1 MELGILGKGLLHT
14 YRSTNTISPWSE
26 RYQKKRKDYYK
37 VVGLPMR
44 QFNEARDI
52 LEGNYY
58 MLVSLP
64 MRPVNGVRD
73 IRKRIITC

>member
-1 MELGILGKGLLHT
+1 MELGTLGKGLLHAVM
-14 YRSTNTISPWSE
+14 STNAKSPWSK
-26 RYQKKRKDYYK
+26 RYKRKDYYK
-37 VVGLPMR
+37 LVGLPMR

-64 MRPVNGVRD
+64 MRLVNGVRD
-73 IRKRIITC
+73 IRKWIITC